1 MEFIHDRTSQKVR
14 RTVNVVDGPILVQ
27 STSST
32 GRKFRAEHVILEFAA
47 EMSGDWRLRHASVSG
62 TVLKKDGSDS
72 QVDCTNSL
80 YSLREITSPSYR
92 WLVKLVEA
100 MTPEGTPVFP
110 FRLTG
115 LENGEGEA

>member
-1 MEFIHDRTSQKVR
+1 
-14 RTVNVVDGPILVQ
+14 
-27 STSST
+27 
-32 GRKFRAEHVILEFAA
+32 
-47 EMSGDWRLRHASVSG
+47 MSGDWRLRHASVSG